1 MRVLVVDDE
10 PKILSLLKRG
20 LQQEGFA
27 VDTCKNGEEALQLTK
42 TETYRVIVLDRRLP
56 GQEGVVVC
64 KKMREQGVE
73 TPVLMLTAKGLLP
86 DRIAGLN
93 SGADDYLVK
102 PFDFGELIARINA
115 LARRPQKLDAVTLRY
130 GDLALDTTSHTVTRG
145 ELAPIMTAREIAV
158 LEYFMR
164 NPERVLTKEA
174 IIANVWP
181 YDSVAI
187 SNNVEVYIRL
197 LRRKLDRPGE
207 PSIIK
212 TIKGLGYKLSIS

>member
-10 PKILSLLKRG
+10 PKIVSLLKRG

-27 VDTCKNGEEALQLTK
+27 VDTCNNGDEALQLAK

-130 GDLALDTTSHTVTRG
+130 GDLALDTTSHTVARG
-145 ELAPIMTAREIAV
+145 ELTPIMTAREIAV

-212 TIKGLGYKLSIS
+212 TIKGLGYKLYIS